1 MGSNTILEEALSRQ
15 YRFDVIADPDGG
27 YVILFPDLPGCMT
40 QVETIDEVGPAADEI
55 RTLWI
60 ETTLDMGQEIP
71 LPTYPEAFSG
81 KFNVRIPKSLHRDLV
96 HLAEDEGVSLNQLVV
111 SLLSDRSR
119 WLRQS
124 PGSQPKQHSPE
135 PRKLAKVS

>member
-1 MGSNTILEEALSRQ
+1 VQANTTLEEALSRQ

-40 QVETIDEVGPAADEI
+40 QVENIDEVGPVADEI

-60 ETTLDMGQEIP
+60 ETTFDMGQDIP

-111 SLLSDRSR
+111 SLLSDRSNWR
-119 WLRQS
+119 ARSLAASS
-124 PGSQPKQHSPE
+124 PRPSSTHQ
-135 PRKLAKVS
+135 KLAKVG